1 MILSPT
7 LEGFEEIL
15 TPDALAFVGDL
26 IREFS
31 PSLGS
36 LLQKRTLAHA
46 RLQTGTLLNF
56 LGETSEIRTSDWK
69 VGPIP
74 ADIRQLRVEIAGPVD
89 REMRI
94 VALNSGSDV

>member
-46 RLQTGTLLNF
+46 RLRTGTLPNF

-74 ADIRQLRVEIAGPVD
+74 ADLRHRRAGIPGPAH
-89 REMRI
+89 REVVI
-94 VALNSGSDV
+94 NASQS

>member
-46 RLQTGTLLNF
+46 RLRTGTLPNF
-56 LGETSEIRTSDWK
+56 LGEPSDIRNTDCK
-69 VGPIP
+69 VRPIP
-74 ADIRQLRVEIAGPVD
+74 ADLRHRRVEITAPVHAQ
-89 REMRI
+89 RGTR
-94 VALNSGSDV
+94 ALNLAADV